1 MDHTVWSWF
10 LCSSS
15 HKYSCFE
22 QNLSEEDFLSECKE
36 SKSVSLSF
44 GSLVLY
50 ARKGSWFLAA
60 LRKRQV
66 FGFLQFFIG
75 GQWYSV
81 LCEQENFITQN
92 NLGKIEIKGSFK
104 ADDVSVKK

>member
-1 MDHTVWSWF
+1 LLATINSTSLPDTDKKLWSWF

-22 QNLSEEDFLSECKE
+22 QNLNKEDFLSECKE

-50 ARKGSWFLAA
+50 AQKGFQFLLLFA
-60 LRKRQV
+60 KR
-66 FGFLQFFIG
+66 
-75 GQWYSV
+75 YSV
-81 LCEQENFITQN
+81 LYEQENFVMQN

-104 ADDVSVKK
+104 ADDVSVEK

>member
-1 MDHTVWSWF
+1 MKLWLVLKARSRF

-15 HKYSCFE
+15 QKYSCFE

-50 ARKGSWFLAA
+50 ARKGLSLCGSWFLAA
-60 LRKRQV
+60 LRIRFFAV
-66 FGFLQFFIG
+66 FYGRAMV
-75 GQWYSV
+75 SV
-81 LCEQENFITQN
+81 LVAFREKVFCSLRARKFCNAE
-92 NLGKIEIKGSFK
+92 
-104 ADDVSVKK
+104 